1 MKDSFISFT
10 HETELNSFL
19 WFKNGEMYDEII
31 LGDWFLLSQ
40 SDQMVYKFLMQNLQ
54 EAKSLTIG
62 GVAPLNMVSCVS
74 VMIGTPFTLILMTNI
89 FFFTDFKNHLL
100 LFNASVYIY
109 RLNVNGRKLVNTNVH
124 ESIEFTRKS
133 HLLWLS
139 IPTETHSK
147 AQAYLS

>member
-10 HETELNSFL
+10 HKTEINSFL

-40 SDQMVYKFLMQNLQ
+40 SDQMVYKFLVQNLQ

-89 FFFTDFKNHLL
+89 FFSTDFENHLL